1 MNGEVAR
8 PKPRLLPLLL
18 GIWFALS
25 GAALLVLSLVV
36 ILSALL
42 GRLSAQALVL
52 TLTASALLL
61 LSCYH
66 ALRQAFGKTS
76 PPLRVAGWMPD
87 LALFALWIATVLA
100 GWLAQERL
108 PSGWQYPLAMIA
120 FGLPPL
126 LLLRIGLRIQ
136 FPLPGWQ
143 GWSAFGLGLSLVPLL
158 LIILEFAAMAGI
170 ILIALVLHPQLM
182 NTLTQLAAQLEATLT
197 PDEGLSLLIS
207 YLNQPRVLLGVF
219 ALLSVI
225 APLLE
230 EALKPLG
237 LWLLAGEIEHPAH
250 GFALGILSGAAFTLL
265 EGLGN
270 IPAAGAD
277 WALTAMGRLGTSLM
291 HMLTSGLLG
300 WALVSAWQKRRF
312 GQLALAYALVVLM
325 HGFWNGLN
333 IVNILGQI
341 TEKPRPWMQASLPAL
356 IGLAI
361 LLLPAY
367 LLAARAA
374 ARSSQSQV

>member
-18 GIWFALS
+18 GVWFALAS
-25 GAALLVLSLVV
+25 LALLGISLVTL
-36 ILSALL
+36 LSALL
-42 GRLSAQALVL
+42 GRG
-52 TLTASALLL
+52 SALPLL
-61 LSCYH
+61 LPLPTGILLLPPAYH
-66 ALRQAFGKTS
+66 ALREAFGRSSTPARTS
-76 PPLRVAGWMPD
+76 GWMPD
-87 LALFALWIATVLA
+87 LALLLLWIAALVT

-108 PSGWQYPLAMIA
+108 PSGWQYLPTLAA
-120 FGLPPL
+120 FGLPPF
-126 LLLRIGLRIQ
+126 LLLRLGLRNWTW
-136 FPLPGWQ
+136 PPGWQ

-158 LIILEFAAMAGI
+158 LIILELLAGAGI
-170 ILIALVLHPQLM
+170 ILIALLLKPQLM
-182 NTLTQLAAQLEATLT
+182 ETIPQLAAQVEAALT
-197 PDEGLSLLIS
+197 PEEALALLIP
-207 YLNQPRVLLGVF
+207 YLQQPGVLLGVF

-250 GFALGILSGAAFTLL
+250 GFALGALSGAAFTLL
-265 EGLGN
+265 EGIGN
-270 IPAAGAD
+270 IPAAGTD
-277 WALTAMGRLGTSLM
+277 WALIAIGRLGTSLM

-300 WALVSAWQKRRF
+300 WALVGAWQKRRF
-312 GQLALAYALVVLM
+312 GQLALAYGLVVLM

-333 IVNILGQI
+333 IVNILGQL
-341 TEKPRPWMQASLPAL
+341 TDKPRPWTQASLPAL